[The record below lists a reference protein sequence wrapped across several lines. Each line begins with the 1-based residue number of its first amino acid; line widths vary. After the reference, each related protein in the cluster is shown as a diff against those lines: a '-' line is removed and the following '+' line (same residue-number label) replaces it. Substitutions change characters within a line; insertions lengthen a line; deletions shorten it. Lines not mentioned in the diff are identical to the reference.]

1 MLIPLII
8 SIILFFGALAF
19 GVWAYM
25 ERADYK
31 ERSDKKVSTAVAV
44 AVERTKTD
52 KDNEFIEKE
61 KEPLRT
67 YVGPEALGS
76 ISLKY
81 PKTWSVYADEAN
93 DKMTVLAHPKVV
105 PADSKSSYAL
115 RVEVVEQSYDSVA
128 KSYENNV
135 KSGKLKAIAYAL
147 SKLPKEVG
155 MRLDGEIDSNKQGAL
170 VILPLRDK
178 TIKISTEST
187 QFLNDFNKII
197 LPNIKF
203 IP

>member
-19 GVWAYM
+19 GIWAYM

-31 ERSDKKVSTAVAV
+31 ERSDKKVSAAVAV

-147 SKLPKEVG
+147 PKLPKEVG

-170 VILPLRDK
+170 IILPLRDK

-187 QFLNDFNKII
+187 QLLNDFNKII